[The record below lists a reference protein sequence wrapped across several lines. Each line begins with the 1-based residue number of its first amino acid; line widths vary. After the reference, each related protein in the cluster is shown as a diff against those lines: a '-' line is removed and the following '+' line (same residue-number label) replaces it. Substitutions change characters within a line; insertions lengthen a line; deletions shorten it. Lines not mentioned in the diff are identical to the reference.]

1 MDSIIKTLI
10 NTLHLIP
17 ELIIVIALFFLIQ
30 KYKHL
35 SLWLMLIGT
44 VLRIIGSLLQFNIN
58 IQSMELEGTNFS
70 EIEMYFRVLQFA
82 FISANFLFAIG
93 LLLFALYF
101 AKNKQN
107 PHL

>member
-1 MDSIIKTLI
+1 
-10 NTLHLIP
+10 
-17 ELIIVIALFFLIQ
+17 
-30 KYKHL
+30 
-35 SLWLMLIGT
+35 
-44 VLRIIGSLLQFNIN
+44 
-58 IQSMELEGTNFS
+58 MELEGRSFS